1 MIVTKEDIMNL
12 IFHKCFYGVAIGE
25 TKSKVVSLLGEPI
38 HFQPQRKKNKEIL
51 LSSFRKVNYRIL
63 LYDGVNIYLY
73 NSLVMEVSID
83 FSKSSLFKLKENIS
97 IHSIINILDDQC
109 IEYKIELNEEGE
121 YDFISFNSIQVGFLD
136 NKLSYIW
143 LS

>member
-12 IFHKCFYGVAIGE
+12 IFHKCFYGVTIGE
-25 TKSKVVSLLGEPI
+25 TKSKVVSLLGESI
-38 HFQPQRKKNKEIL
+38 HFQPQRKENKEIL
-51 LSSFRKVNYRIL
+51 L
-63 LYDGVNIYLY
+63 YDGINIYLY

-83 FSKSSLFKLKENIS
+83 FLKLSSFKLKENIS
-97 IHSIINILDDQC
+97 IHSLINILDDQC

>member
-1 MIVTKEDIMNL
+1 MSVTKEDIMNL
-12 IFHKCFYGVAIGE
+12 IFHKCFCGVAIGE
-25 TKSKVVSLLGEPI
+25 IKSKVVSLLGEPI

-51 LSSFRKVNYRIL
+51 L
-63 LYDGVNIYLY
+63 YDGINIYLY

-83 FSKSSLFKLKENIS
+83 FLKSSSFKLKENIS
-97 IHSIINILDDQC
+97 IHSLINILDDQC

-121 YDFISFNSIQVGFLD
+121 YDFILFNSIQVGFLD

>member
-25 TKSKVVSLLGEPI
+25 TKSKVVSL

-51 LSSFRKVNYRIL
+51 L
-63 LYDGVNIYLY
+63 YDGINIYLY

-83 FSKSSLFKLKENIS
+83 FSKSSSFKLKENIS
-97 IHSIINILDDQC
+97 IHSLINILDDQC

>member
-12 IFHKCFYGVAIGE
+12 IFHKCFYGVIIGE
-25 TKSKVVSLLGEPI
+25 TKSKVVSLLGEHI

-51 LSSFRKVNYRIL
+51 L
-63 LYDGVNIYLY
+63 YDGINIYLY

-83 FSKSSLFKLKENIS
+83 FLKLSSFKLKENIS
-97 IHSIINILDDQC
+97 IHSLINILDDQC

-121 YDFISFNSIQVGFLD
+121 YDFISFNCVQVGFLD

>member
-1 MIVTKEDIMNL
+1 MPLWGLTMIVTKEDIMNL

-25 TKSKVVSLLGEPI
+25 TKSKVVSLE
-38 HFQPQRKKNKEIL
+38 
-51 LSSFRKVNYRIL
+51 IL
-63 LYDGVNIYLY
+63 LYDGINIYLY

-83 FSKSSLFKLKENIS
+83 FSKSSSFKLKDNIS
-97 IHSIINILDDQC
+97 IHSLINILDDQC
-109 IEYKIELNEEGE
+109 IEYKIELNEEEE

>member
-1 MIVTKEDIMNL
+1 MSVTKEDIMNL
-12 IFHKCFYGVAIGE
+12 IFHKCFCGVAIGE
-25 TKSKVVSLLGEPI
+25 IKSKVVSLLGEPI
-38 HFQPQRKKNKEIL
+38 HFQPQRKENKEIL
-51 LSSFRKVNYRIL
+51 L
-63 LYDGVNIYLY
+63 YDGINIYLY

-83 FSKSSLFKLKENIS
+83 FLKSSSFKLKENIS
-97 IHSIINILDDQC
+97 IYSLINILDEQC

>member
-12 IFHKCFYGVAIGE
+12 IFHKCFYGVTIGE

-51 LSSFRKVNYRIL
+51 L
-63 LYDGVNIYLY
+63 YDGINIYLY
-73 NSLVMEVSID
+73 NSLV
-83 FSKSSLFKLKENIS
+83 
-97 IHSIINILDDQC
+97 ILDDQC

-121 YDFISFNSIQVGFLD
+121 YDFISFNCVQVGFLD

>member
-12 IFHKCFYGVAIGE
+12 IFHKCFCGVAIGE
-25 TKSKVVSLLGEPI
+25 IKSKVVSLLGEPI
-38 HFQPQRKKNKEIL
+38 HFQPQRKNRE
-51 LSSFRKVNYRIL
+51 IL
-63 LYDGVNIYLY
+63 LYDGINIYLY
-73 NSLVMEVSID
+73 NSIVMEVD
-83 FSKSSLFKLKENIS
+83 FLKSSSFKLKENIS
-97 IHSIINILDDQC
+97 IHSLINILDDQC

-121 YDFISFNSIQVGFLD
+121 YDFILFNSIQVGFLD

>member
-12 IFHKCFYGVAIGE
+12 IFHKCFYGVTIGE

-51 LSSFRKVNYRIL
+51 L
-63 LYDGVNIYLY
+63 YD
-73 NSLVMEVSID
+73 SLVMEVSID
-83 FSKSSLFKLKENIS
+83 FLKLSSFKLKENIS
-97 IHSIINILDDQC
+97 IHSLINILDDQC

-121 YDFISFNSIQVGFLD
+121 YDFISFNCVQVGFLD

>member
-1 MIVTKEDIMNL
+1 MPLWGLTMIVTKEDIMNL

-25 TKSKVVSLLGEPI
+25 TKSKVVSLFGEPI
-38 HFQPQRKKNKEIL
+38 HFEPQRKNRE
-51 LSSFRKVNYRIL
+51 
-63 LYDGVNIYLY
+63 IYLY

-83 FSKSSLFKLKENIS
+83 FSKSSSFKLKDNIS
-97 IHSIINILDDQC
+97 IHSLINILDDQC
-109 IEYKIELNEEGE
+109 IEYKIELNEEEE

>member
-1 MIVTKEDIMNL
+1 MSVTKEDIMNL
-12 IFHKCFYGVAIGE
+12 IFHKCFCGVAIGE
-25 TKSKVVSLLGEPI
+25 IKSKVVSLLGEPI
-38 HFQPQRKKNKEIL
+38 HFQPQRKENKEIL
-51 LSSFRKVNYRIL
+51 L
-63 LYDGVNIYLY
+63 YDGINIYLY

-83 FSKSSLFKLKENIS
+83 FLKSSSFKLKENIS
-97 IHSIINILDDQC
+97 IHSLINILDDQC

-121 YDFISFNSIQVGFLD
+121 YDFILFNSIQVGFLD

>member
-1 MIVTKEDIMNL
+1 MPLWGLTMIVTKEDIMNL

-25 TKSKVVSLLGEPI
+25 TKSKVVSLFGEPI
-38 HFQPQRKKNKEIL
+38 HFEPQRKNRE
-51 LSSFRKVNYRIL
+51 IL
-63 LYDGVNIYLY
+63 LYDGINIYLY

-83 FSKSSLFKLKENIS
+83 FLKLSSFKLKENIS
-97 IHSIINILDDQC
+97 IHSLINILDDQC

-121 YDFISFNSIQVGFLD
+121 YDFISFNCVQVGFLD

>member
-12 IFHKCFYGVAIGE
+12 IFHQCFCGVAIGE
-25 TKSKVVSLLGEPI
+25 IKSKVVSLLGEPI
-38 HFQPQRKKNKEIL
+38 HFQPQRKENKEI
-51 LSSFRKVNYRIL
+51 V
-63 LYDGVNIYLY
+63 LYDGINIYLY

-83 FSKSSLFKLKENIS
+83 FLKSSSFKLKENIS
-97 IHSIINILDDQC
+97 IHSLINILDDQC
-109 IEYKIELNEEGE
+109 IKYKIELNEEGE

>member
-12 IFHKCFYGVAIGE
+12 IFHKCFCGVAIGE
-25 TKSKVVSLLGEPI
+25 IKSKVVSLLGEPI
-38 HFQPQRKKNKEIL
+38 HFQPQRKENKEIL
-51 LSSFRKVNYRIL
+51 L
-63 LYDGVNIYLY
+63 YDGINIYLY

-83 FSKSSLFKLKENIS
+83 FLKSSSFKLKKNVS
-97 IHSIINILDDQC
+97 IYSLINILDKKC